1 VAQLV
6 FGTSASSP
14 TVGAIITLINE
25 QRANVG
31 KKPVGFINPVLYEN
45 PGALNDITVG
55 TNPGCGT
62 SGFSAAKGWIRIFLD
77 FGWVY
82 TNVLTGSR
90 YRVGDAE
97 LSEVIV
103 SIYGFKIGRDVRS
116 MNPGVI
122 LVIDWNGL
130 V

>member
-1 VAQLV
+1 MAQLV

-55 TNPGCGT
+55 TNPGVGRAG
-62 SGFSAAKGWIRIFLD
+62 S
-77 FGWVY
+77 
-82 TNVLTGSR
+82 VLR
-90 YRVGDAE
+90 RVGY
-97 LSEVIV
+97 VYF
-103 SIYGFKIGRDVRS
+103 SILDGF
-116 MNPGVI
+116 I
-122 LVIDWNGL
+122 LMC
-130 V
+130 